1 MLLARRLRLPDATR
15 GLLLDLDGVLVDTL
29 GLEAGAVDG
38 ILGRHVPGAPGIP
51 FELLR
56 SAFALPVP
64 DSWRAILAGLG
75 IDASDE
81 LIAALTSDL
90 ERVRVEATPEVL
102 PGVVEVVEAA
112 LGELPVAVV
121 SNNPS
126 AHVAAILTS
135 VGLDGLGA
143 NVVGNDEGLP
153 SKPAPDMYLE
163 GARRLGLAASDC
175 AAVEDSLLGARAAR
189 LAGCFVVGVATGAD
203 DFAALEASP
212 DVDRAYARFA
222 PPVVRLA
229 PGDVTVKRVAS
240 PNEFVS
246 HMVEHIA
253 WRAGCE
259 VDLAW
264 PSDDWEGL
272 GAALGEALAPLL
284 DGPERAWAMGLID
297 DGSAE
302 VTLERAPAPGE
313 VSLAG
318 DPAVLDWFLGL
329 RVEQLASGRPLVE
342 LLRGL
347 AASAR
352 LRATIVVG
360 SVDDAHHT
368 WEAVF
373 RGVGLALRELSP
385 ALVRHASS
393 GSVER
398 AAAGADGYG
407 LRVAATSPAGASV
420 VRTTAESVCSA
431 ELRLEDGPLEVS
443 LLTSPS
449 VDARGLRELVALLAA
464 GAGVSGRVSF
474 EATKLSSSHVVAE
487 DVGMTLG
494 AAFRELASARM
505 AEHGIE
511 GAGWGVAGD
520 LKVALSWEGR
530 KFLKLLPVGWT
541 EEELKRFR
549 VGTTLRSGLF
559 SEDLDDF
566 LDGFVGGMHASVMVH
581 WPRTGDLDGSWAAVF
596 ECLGRALAMAL
607 RPNRARRGLIA
618 GVKATLA

>member
-38 ILGRHVPGAPGIP
+38 ILSRHVSGAPAIP

-64 DSWRAILAGLG
+64 ESWRAILAGLG
-75 IDASDE
+75 IEASDALVE
-81 LIAALTSDL
+81 ALTADL
-90 ERVRVEATPEVL
+90 ERVRVEGTPEVL
-102 PGVVEVVEAA
+102 PGVAEIVSAA
-112 LGELPVAVV
+112 LAERLPVAVV

-126 AHVAAILTS
+126 AHVAAILAAT
-135 VGLDGLGA
+135 GLGDLGA
-143 NVVGNDEGLP
+143 VVVGNDEGLP

-163 GARRLGLAASDC
+163 GARRLGLAAGDC

-203 DFAALEASP
+203 DFAVLEASP
-212 DVDRAYARFA
+212 DVDRAHATFA
-222 PPVVRLA
+222 LPAVRLA

-259 VDLAW
+259 IDLAW

-272 GAALGEALAPLL
+272 GAALGAELVPLL
-284 DGPERAWAMGLID
+284 DGPDRSWAMGLID

-302 VTLERAPAPGE
+302 VTLERAAAGSVE
-313 VSLAG
+313 LTG
-318 DPAVLDWFLGL
+318 DPPVLDWFLGL
-329 RVEQLASGRPLVE
+329 RVEQLASGEALVE

-347 AASAR
+347 AGAAG
-352 LRATIVVG
+352 LRVTVAVG

-373 RGVGLALRELSP
+373 RGVGLALRELS
-385 ALVRHASS
+385 ATLVRHAES

-398 AAAGADGYG
+398 VAAADGYG
-407 LRVAATSPAGASV
+407 LRVAASSPEAASV

-431 ELRLEDGPLEVS
+431 ELRLEPGDFEVS
-443 LLTSPS
+443 LTTSPS

-464 GAGVSGRVSF
+464 GAGISGGVSF
-474 EATKLSSSHVVAE
+474 EATKLSSSHVVCE

-505 AEHGIE
+505 AAHGIE
-511 GAGWGVAGD
+511 GAGWGVAPSE
-520 LKVALSWEGR
+520 LKLALSWEGR
-530 KFLKLLPVGWT
+530 KFLKLLPVGWSDG
-541 EEELKRFR
+541 ELKRFR

-581 WPRTGDLDGSWAAVF
+581 WPRGVDLDGAWAAVF
-596 ECLGRALAMAL
+596 ECLGGALAMAL